1 MAWLALALYLVFG
14 THNGG
19 AMFAQLL
26 IPFLLVA
33 VGIWRWRE
41 LSKDGEIGFLIGF
54 AVFAL
59 CVFAALFYS
68 IGAMVAA

>member
-1 MAWLALALYLVFG
+1 
-14 THNGG
+14 
-19 AMFAQLL
+19 MFAQML

-33 VGIWRWRE
+33 VGIWRWSE

-59 CVFAALFYS
+59 CTMAAVCFGLGVIACGVYC
-68 IGAMVAA
+68 

>member
-1 MAWLALALYLVFG
+1 MRNNA
-14 THNGG
+14 TGG
-19 AMFAQLL
+19 AMFAQML

-54 AVFAL
+54 AVFSL
-59 CVFAALFYS
+59 CTMAAVCFGLGV
-68 IGAMVAA
+68 IACGIHC

>member
-1 MAWLALALYLVFG
+1 
-14 THNGG
+14 
-19 AMFAQLL
+19 MFAQLL